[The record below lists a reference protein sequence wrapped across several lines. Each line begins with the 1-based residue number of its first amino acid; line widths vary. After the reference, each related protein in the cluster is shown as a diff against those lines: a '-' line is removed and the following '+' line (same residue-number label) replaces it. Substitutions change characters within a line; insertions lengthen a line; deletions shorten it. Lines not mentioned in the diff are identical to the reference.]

1 MLFYSELS
9 YLWYLLCTS
18 NWETVKSAGSG
29 SDLSFKSE
37 EENKSSEDENPN
49 QFVPL
54 KRARKGCTHRHT
66 SKRGRVTTQ
75 PNPKKKCVNGFIM
88 FCRINRKLYVRS
100 YPGIPSTTVT
110 KELAKL
116 WHILP
121 KRERRLYCLK
131 AWSYSCQQNRN
142 VRAQVHEAE
151 MTAGRSMPSPLH
163 MLLAYRDKY
172 AAVK

>member
-1 MLFYSELS
+1 M
-9 YLWYLLCTS
+9 
-18 NWETVKSAGSG
+18 SAGSG
-29 SDLSFKSE
+29 SNLSFKSE
-37 EENKSSEDENPN
+37 EENKSSKDETPE
-49 QFVPL
+49 QLVPL
-54 KRARKGCTHRHT
+54 KRARKVCSHRHT
-66 SKRGRVTTQ
+66 SRRGRGPTQ

-88 FCRINRKLYVRS
+88 FCRMNRKLYIRS

-110 KELAKL
+110 KELASL

-131 AWSYSCQQNRN
+131 AWSFSRQQNRN
-142 VRAQVHEAE
+142 VRAQKHEAE
-151 MTAGRSMPSPLH
+151 MKAERSVPRPLH